1 MPESNART
9 IDDVL
14 YDLVANDNEAA
25 EEHLKDR
32 FIESVVATLAEAR
45 SSAGLSQ
52 TELAVRLRT
61 TQSVISRTERDYEGA
76 ISLHRIADW
85 LLACGVA
92 PQSLATQ
99 PFSQARREALALL
112 RPQARGSDGAAAI
125 AESW

>member
-14 YDLVANDNEAA
+14 YDLVAYDKEAA

-32 FIESVVATLAEAR
+32 FIESVVATLARAR

-99 PFSQARREALALL
+99 PFSRARDKALAPF
-112 RPQARGSDGAAAI
+112 RPQALVQK
-125 AESW
+125 